1 MGRGRCAGEGGG
13 GRGKGTAGRSLGES
27 GRSSE
32 WLGDGRTGWGRCVG
46 EGGGGRSVGVGEGSM
61 GEGGDYGGGSHWEN
75 GDRGHWGWSGSR
87 GIRG

>member
-1 MGRGRCAGEGGG
+1 MVG
-13 GRGKGTAGRSLGES
+13 GKGTAGRSLGES

-46 EGGGGRSVGVGEGSM
+46 EGGGGRRVGVGEGSM